1 MLDRLVGII
10 RREQFDPEKGPP
22 SIRRL
27 ARLTRRQQK
36 DVLEECV
43 DADLCVNIGIQCG
56 GVIGVFD
63 RIGDYTVEDL
73 TVDYQR
79 RV

>member
-1 MLDRLVGII
+1 
-10 RREQFDPEKGPP
+10 
-22 SIRRL
+22 
-27 ARLTRRQQK
+27 
-36 DVLEECV
+36 
-43 DADLCVNIGIQCG
+43 
-56 GVIGVFD
+56 VIGVFD